1 MKCGIE
7 IHQRL
12 DSLKLFCRCP
22 SRIHEEMGD
31 SEIVRRLHPVAS
43 ELGEVDV
50 AAQFE
55 YLKGREYHYQAY
67 EESTCLVEADEEPPH
82 HLNLDAL
89 GIALEVA
96 LMLGSRPVDELQI
109 MRKTVVDGSN
119 TSGFQRT
126 SLLAR
131 GGFVE
136 TSKGKVGIQTICLEE
151 ESSGIVSGSGAGKV
165 EYKLDRLGIPLVE
178 IATAPDMVDSG
189 HVRETAE
196 RIGAILRA
204 TGKVLR
210 GLGTIRQDVNVSIE
224 GGARMEIK
232 GAQELGA
239 LPKIVEAEVMRQE
252 KLIAIREEL
261 KRRKVKLGGAKIAD
275 VSYAF
280 AKTQSKLVKRALDA
294 KGAVLAV
301 KLEKYSGILGTE
313 LYPSRRFGSEMSD
326 YAKAAA
332 DVGGIIHSDEDF
344 KKYQFSDAEIGEV
357 RKKLSAAEGDAF
369 VMVAAEKRR
378 AEKALLAAFERA
390 KDALGELREEVRKVL
405 PDGVSTSYMRPM
417 PGAAR
422 LYPETDLAPVRI
434 TEKMVSEARK
444 RLPEMPEVKLAQL
457 KKVLNP
463 ELAEKIMRSRNLPL
477 FEKIAAEAKAD
488 PTLVATTLEETLVSL
503 RREGI
508 AVEKISDEKMEEL
521 FSEFAKGGFAKA
533 AIPEILKLVAAKP
546 KEEISDLVG
555 EGGLA
560 KLSGKELEQAV
571 GKELAAVP
579 DKKKAIGAVMAK
591 LRLRADPEEVMKLIK
606 KKA

>member
-22 SRIHEEMGD
+22 SVIHEEMGN
-31 SEIVRRLHPVAS
+31 SEVVRRLHPVAS

-55 YLKGREYHYQAY
+55 YLKGKRYHYQVY
-67 EESTCLVEADEEPPH
+67 DESTCLVETDEEPPH

-89 GIALEVA
+89 GIALQVS
-96 LMLGSRPVDELQI
+96 LMLNSKPVDELQI

-136 TSKGKVGIQTICLEE
+136 TSRGKVGIQIICLEE
-151 ESSGIVSGSGAGKV
+151 ESSGIVSSEEAGKV
-165 EYKLDRLGIPLVE
+165 NYKLDRLGIPLVE
-178 IATAPDMVDSG
+178 IATAPDMVDSE

-196 RIGAILRA
+196 RIGSILRA

-210 GLGTIRQDVNVSIE
+210 GLGTIRQDVNVSVE
-224 GGARMEIK
+224 GGARVEIK
-232 GAQELGA
+232 GAQELAA
-239 LPKIVEAEVMRQE
+239 LPKIVEAEAKRQE

-261 KRRKVKLGGAKIAD
+261 KKRKAKLGEAKIAD
-275 VSYAF
+275 VSDGF
-280 AKTQSKLVKRALDA
+280 AKTQAKLLRKVLDA
-294 KGAVLAV
+294 KGAILAV
-301 KLEKYSGILGTE
+301 KLEKFAGILGTE
-313 LYPSRRFGSEMSD
+313 LYPNRRFGTEMSD
-326 YAKAAA
+326 YAKAASG
-332 DVGGIIHSDEDF
+332 VGGIIHSDEDL
-344 KKYQFSDAEIGEV
+344 KKYSFSDGEIDEV
-357 RKKLSAAEGDAF
+357 RKRLGVSEGDAF
-369 VMVAAEKRR
+369 AIVAAEKRN
-378 AEKALLAAFERA
+378 AEAALLAAFGRA
-390 KDALGELREEVRKVL
+390 RIALSNVPEEVRKVL

-434 TEKMVSEARK
+434 TERMVSEARRK
-444 RLPEMPEVKLAQL
+444 LPEMPEVKLARL

-463 ELAEKIMRSRNLPL
+463 ELAEKMVRSRNLAL
-477 FEKIAAEAKAD
+477 FERLVSETKAD
-488 PTLVATTLEETLVSL
+488 PTLAATTLEETMVSL
-503 RREGI
+503 RREGV
-508 AVEKISDEKMEEL
+508 AVEKISDEKLAEL
-521 FSEFAKGGFAKA
+521 FREFVKGLFVKSAV
-533 AIPEILKLVAAKP
+533 PEVLKLIANKPNAKVSALVA
-546 KEEISDLVG
+546 

-560 KLSGKELEQAV
+560 KLSGKELEAAV
-571 GKELAAVP
+571 EKELALVQ
-579 DKKKAIGAVMAK
+579 DKKKAVGVVMAK
-591 LRLRADPEEVMKLIK
+591 LRLRADPDEVMGIIR